1 MAIFENL
8 AIFQNPQKLKYQFFY
23 ATFLIKNLISCNE
36 ANFLLKIH
44 ENSWKNQK
52 LHNLAKIR
60 VFSNETE

>member
-44 ENSWKNQK
+44 ENS
-52 LHNLAKIR
+52 
-60 VFSNETE
+60 